1 MLRTYGSLLLPSFLY
16 RGGRDVTG
24 DASLLL
30 LAIKFS
36 VHRCVTE
43 RYHSLSHRLQ
53 QHPTLHS
60 LVPAVCLCVFL
71 RRTRVVLG
79 GFIRAPLS
87 GTAPREVSKA
97 VRHRASTPFTAP
109 SMCVSLI
116 CAQRRQHSNLQLVSF
131 TVFKHVFMHRLYYW
145 LPVLHQTGN

>member
-1 MLRTYGSLLLPSFLY
+1 MLRTYVRTFGSLRLYSFLY
-16 RGGRDVTG
+16 RAGRDVTG

-30 LAIKFS
+30 LAIKLS

-60 LVPAVCLCVFL
+60 LVPAVCRCVFL
-71 RRTRVVLG
+71 RWTRVVLG

-87 GTAPREVSKA
+87 GTARPRCQKLHV
-97 VRHRASTPFTAP
+97 TPPPLLSPLIHERFSDSCTMMPTFKP
-109 SMCVSLI
+109 SISQFYSI
-116 CAQRRQHSNLQLVSF
+116 
-131 TVFKHVFMHRLYYW
+131 
-145 LPVLHQTGN
+145 